1 MPRLRRC
8 FTDREDIMKKIFKT
22 PEIRISMFNGEKITT
37 VSTEAAEKQAIE
49 KIKKIET
56 ERSIQA
62 AVSILKW
69 SDY

>member
-1 MPRLRRC
+1 
-8 FTDREDIMKKIFKT
+8 
-22 PEIRISMFNGEKITT
+22 MFNGEKITT